1 MGWGKR
7 PPTERFERGPALNR
21 SKFRKTLMS
30 PRLHAPI
37 FLLGL
42 TLAASLLSATPLSAQ
57 SDPVVARV
65 NGMEI
70 RQSDL
75 TMAEEDVGPQ
85 LQQLQQMPPEAKR
98 EYLITYL
105 GDLLTVSK
113 AAEDKKLGDSPEFKR
128 KLALARNKLL
138 METLL
143 SAEAKAATTD
153 AAMRKVYEEAVKQM
167 SAEQEVHARHILV
180 ESEDE
185 AKKILADLKKG
196 GDFAAIAK
204 EKSKDPGAA
213 DGGDLGYF
221 TKDQMVPEFSEV
233 AFKLEKGA
241 LSDPVKSQFG
251 WHIIKVEDKRSKPV
265 PEFDKVKDQ
274 IETYVVRKAQAEMIQ
289 KLRETAKIER
299 LDDKGNV
306 ITK

>member
-1 MGWGKR
+1 
-7 PPTERFERGPALNR
+7 
-21 SKFRKTLMS
+21 MS
-30 PRLHAPI
+30 PRLHAPAL
-37 FLLGL
+37 LLGL
-42 TLAASLLSATPLSAQ
+42 ALAASLLSATPLSAQ

-75 TMAEEDVGPQ
+75 AMAEEDVGPQ

-113 AAEDKKLGDSPEFKR
+113 AAEDKKLGDSAEFKR
-128 KLALARNKLL
+128 KLALVRNKLL

-143 SAEAKAATTD
+143 TAEAKTATTD

-185 AKKILADLKKG
+185 AKNILADLKKG

-204 EKSKDPGAA
+204 EKSQDPGSAPN
-213 DGGDLGYF
+213 GGDLGFIGKGKTVKAFEDAAYALKVG
-221 TKDQMVPEFSEV
+221 TYTEKPVQSEY
-233 AFKLEKGA
+233 
-241 LSDPVKSQFG
+241 G
-251 WHIIKVEDKRSKPV
+251 WHVIKVT
-265 PEFDKVKDQ
+265 
-274 IETYVVRKAQAEMIQ
+274 ETRKEAAPTFEAEAERIRQDLIRDAYKAEMD
-289 KLRETAKIER
+289 KLKAAHKIEV
-299 LDDKGNV
+299 LPPPPPPAAAPAAPAQPAQ
-306 ITK
+306 